1 MSDIERDRWGRPL
14 IPQVDGSKAQGY
26 TRATTVSEVQGD
38 RHNLEKWMQRQVL
51 KGVVA
56 DEALLTF
63 ARSAGDDKKLL
74 NGLVEDA
81 HAAAKSSQA
90 AEDGTRLHD
99 ILHAVGLGHDVEI
112 PAKWVRHVK
121 EWQRVTADWTFLCRE
136 QMVISDTHK
145 IAGTPDAIA
154 VVPAIGPMPII
165 VDWKTGSSIDF
176 GFREMAAQ
184 LAIYAHAEFL
194 YEHDDGLG
202 RRPMP
207 EVSLTHGLIVHL
219 PEGGGG
225 AIRLHKIDLVEGWK
239 AAKRS
244 MDVREWRR
252 KKMAD
257 LTEIVPDGDP
267 VEQWLRRRIMRIA
280 AMPQAIPYLVEEMLP
295 EYGSL
300 SDGLDL
306 TYESAMIDAL
316 DKLEDAFQVPFP
328 ERHPTKPTTG
338 RKKKT
343 K

>member
-1 MSDIERDRWGRPL
+1 MIEIERDRWGRPL
-14 IPQVDGSKAQGY
+14 IPNVEGTRSYGY
-26 TRATTVSEVQGD
+26 ARATTISEVQGD

-51 KGVVA
+51 KGIA
-56 DEALLTF
+56 IDESLMTF
-63 ARSAGDDKKLL
+63 VKAAGDDKKLL
-74 NGLVEDA
+74 NQLVEDA
-81 HAAAKSSQA
+81 HAAAKSGQA
-90 AEDGTRLHD
+90 AEDGTKLHD
-99 ILHAVGLGHDVEI
+99 ILHAVGLGQDVEI
-112 PAKWVRHVK
+112 PPRWARHVK

-136 QMVISDTHK
+136 QMVISDTHE

-154 VVPAIGPMPII
+154 IVPAVGPMPII

-219 PEGGGG
+219 PENGGGS
-225 AIRLHKIDLVEGWK
+225 IRMHKIDLVEGWK

-244 MDVREWRR
+244 MEVRGWRR

-257 LTEIVPDGDP
+257 LTEILPDGDP
-267 VEQWLRRRIMRIA
+267 VEQWLRRRIMRLA
-280 AMPQAIPYLVEEMLP
+280 AIPEAVPYLVEEMKP
-295 EYGSL
+295 QYGSL
-300 SDGLDL
+300 NTSLDL
-306 TYESAMIDAL
+306 TYEEEITSAL
-316 DKLEDAFQVPFP
+316 TKLEDAFQTPFP

-338 RKKKT
+338 RKKNNK
-343 K
+343 